1 MVRSPLPYHLKMP
14 IDRVD
19 VNVYGFLTIPED
31 AKIGVSAHEIGH
43 LGKITFK
50 TRWQNL
56 LAERNQSLDG
66 PIYMTPTIALLV
78 LATGA

>member
-50 TRWQNL
+50 TRRQNL
-56 LAERNQSLDG
+56 LAKRNQSLDG
-66 PIYMTPTIALLV
+66 LIYMTPTAALLV